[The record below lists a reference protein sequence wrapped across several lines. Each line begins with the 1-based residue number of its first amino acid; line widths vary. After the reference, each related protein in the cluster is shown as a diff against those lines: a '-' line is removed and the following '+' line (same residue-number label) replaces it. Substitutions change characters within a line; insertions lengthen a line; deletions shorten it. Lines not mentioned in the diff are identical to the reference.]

1 MAKKPATEY
10 REISATLARAEP
22 SPVAAWKPYKV
33 IKHDAYI
40 NSDIPAKYE
49 AEKAQMKAKYE
60 AKKQEAIKDGT
71 ELPEEPHDP
80 IDQFE
85 SQFGIEKA
93 RVRRH
98 LDKLGLNA
106 SITAYIKTIKDKYG
120 DIPNPVYTQDEK
132 EQREAV
138 LEERVRIGNLVAN
151 YLRGFCE
158 EIVNDLTHI
167 AIESALHADRKIV
180 RDSHIFD
187 ANGFYIGH
195 AQFKNL
201 FMGLPSFVEARM
213 KYMLRDSHLL
223 ASEAVRD
230 YFGEISR
237 NINVT
242 GREKYDVMHDN
253 VVQFIKTLK
262 KPDEE
267 EEDEPEA
274 AAAASSSAATDA
286 SATISAEMHTCE
298 DARFTFYIK
307 KMLKTIRNSDQRY
320 SGLRFSR
327 RLTPFID
334 SVLNEFI
341 QLVAM
346 RAFIHI
352 ETTEAQTVSTA
363 VVRSVVLGMM
373 ASPASLLDRRV
384 SVHGT
389 GDAMETQMTDPAFIK
404 MLDELYPLGPKV
416 AHARPR
422 AQKKPVAATG
432 VAPAVA
438 PAAPVVAKT
447 VTPVATTSVA
457 IPGPKATEPA
467 RRRKVSPQ

>member
-1 MAKKPATEY
+1 MAKKPAAEY

-49 AEKAQMKAKYE
+49 AEKARMKTEYE
-60 AKKQEAIKDGT
+60 AKKQEAIKAGT
-71 ELPEEPHDP
+71 KLPEEPHDP

-106 SITAYIKTIKDKYG
+106 SITAYIKAIKDKYG
-120 DIPNPVYTQDEK
+120 DVPNPTYTQDEK
-132 EQREAV
+132 DQREAV

-158 EIVNDLTHI
+158 EIVSDLTHI

-187 ANGFYIGH
+187 ANGFYIGP

-230 YFGEISR
+230 YFSEISR
-237 NINVT
+237 NINAT
-242 GREKYDVMHDN
+242 GREKYDAMHEN

-267 EEDEPEA
+267 EEDE
-274 AAAASSSAATDA
+274 AAASSSAAPEVHA
-286 SATISAEMHTCE
+286 GE

-363 VVRSVVLGMM
+363 VVRSVVLSMM

-384 SVHGT
+384 SVQGT
-389 GDAMETQMTDPAFIK
+389 GEAMETQMTDPAFIK
-404 MLDELYPLGPKV
+404 MLDDLYPLGPKV

-422 AQKKPVAATG
+422 AQKKPVAAASSS
-432 VAPAVA
+432 APVV
-438 PAAPVVAKT
+438 AAPVVAAKP
-447 VTPVATTSVA
+447 VAPVVATPVAV
-457 IPGPKATEPA
+457 PGPKAAEPA
-467 RRRKVSPQ
+467 RRRKVGAQ